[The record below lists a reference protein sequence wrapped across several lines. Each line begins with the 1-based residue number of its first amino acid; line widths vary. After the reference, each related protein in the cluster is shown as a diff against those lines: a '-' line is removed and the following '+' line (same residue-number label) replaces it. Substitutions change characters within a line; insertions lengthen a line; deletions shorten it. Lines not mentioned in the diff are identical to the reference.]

1 MKLFADRICEIF
13 VLWKP
18 WFVAVRINRNRA
30 VWNGRRASVKPAGSS
45 KAFKWKCISKLEKV
59 YQKWSNY
66 ELAIGR
72 AKKEDPIQ
80 IATFLTVIGDEAL
93 DVFNA
98 FMYDS
103 DEDKVK
109 MAKVIMSIIV
119 SLVRIQFTRVV
130 YSFRVLLASL
140 TVWNQNS
147 RGRVPVK
154 NPWKPTRSQKY
165 KRHCR
170 WHTLCWQGLHLLKCG

>member
-1 MKLFADRICEIF
+1 M
-13 VLWKP
+13 
-18 WFVAVRINRNRA
+18 
-30 VWNGRRASVKPAGSS
+30 
-45 KAFKWKCISKLEKV
+45 
-59 YQKWSNY
+59 
-66 ELAIGR
+66 
-72 AKKEDPIQ
+72 
-80 IATFLTVIGDEAL
+80 IGDEAL

-154 NPWKPTRSQKY
+154 NP
-165 KRHCR
+165 
-170 WHTLCWQGLHLLKCG
+170 

>member
-1 MKLFADRICEIF
+1 MRCKVPSVSPFFIVTLVHVNLCLHTVVLWSSVQYRWYIISHAQKTFWWRSCKLIRFRLKLFGWVLVCACFEAKGPTHGVRSKWMKLFADRICEIF

-72 AKKEDPIQ
+72 AKKEDR
-80 IATFLTVIGDEAL
+80 FE
-93 DVFNA
+93 
-98 FMYDS
+98 
-103 DEDKVK
+103 
-109 MAKVIMSIIV
+109 
-119 SLVRIQFTRVV
+119 
-130 YSFRVLLASL
+130 
-140 TVWNQNS
+140 
-147 RGRVPVK
+147 
-154 NPWKPTRSQKY
+154 
-165 KRHCR
+165 
-170 WHTLCWQGLHLLKCG
+170 

>member
-72 AKKEDPIQ
+72 AKKEDLIR

-98 FMYDS
+98 FMCGS

-109 MAKVIMSIIV
+109 MDKVLEHFEHYCPLINMPQLHETRQP
-119 SLVRIQFTRVV
+119 LVNFKNWKIHWYLTA
-130 YSFRVLLASL
+130 SCLALLITTWQS
-140 TVWNQNS
+140 VCCE
-147 RGRVPVK
+147 
-154 NPWKPTRSQKY
+154 SQIWRCIK
-165 KRHCR
+165 
-170 WHTLCWQGLHLLKCG
+170 L